1 MNLENRIK
9 EDLKTAL
16 KDGKKTDVSTLRMVI
31 SCIKNKRIDEMVKGD
46 LDDSKVIGVIQK
58 MVSQH
63 KESIQQFKSGG
74 REDLVTKETEE
85 LKVLEN
91 YLPQPVSQE
100 ELIAIVKEVITR
112 TGASSMKNMGT
123 VVKEV
128 MEKAAGR
135 ADGKTI
141 SQMVKELLS

>member
-31 SCIKNKRIDEMVKGD
+31 SCIKNKRIDEMLKGD

-100 ELIAIVKEVITR
+100 ELIAIVKEVIAR